1 MEISTITK
9 EELSNKIDQ
18 KEDVQIVNV
27 LDPKYYDLGFISGS
41 LAIPLA
47 EIDERL
53 GELDKN
59 KEVIV
64 YCASY
69 ECDASR
75 KAAQKLENAG
85 FAVRAYEGG
94 IKEWKAARLPS
105 EIAARA
111 A

>member
-27 LDPKYYDLGFISGS
+27 LDPKYYSLGFISGS
-41 LAIPLA
+41 VAIPLS
-47 EIDERL
+47 EIDERS
-53 GELDKN
+53 GELDRDR
-59 KEVIV
+59 EVIV

-85 FAVRAYEGG
+85 YVVSAYEGG
-94 IKEWKAARLPS
+94 IKEWKAARLPLQ
-105 EIAARA
+105 ITTKAA
-111 A
+111 